1 LRRVF
6 LICALVLDCKISGW
20 FNQVTL
26 RLVKIF
32 LPVLPVALF
41 VFGSVAHAQE
51 NVIEVEVGSL
61 QTETMRKFLQEHRL
75 ELRKSN
81 LDLSAIVEEVRD
93 DFRNL
98 KQEQKRTLQVS
109 KKFKTPVLIK
119 RKTFPGKKELL
130 RQPESVLENFFPDKK
145 NFESE
150 KPGSQEKRLNLK
162 ERQRRA
168 DIEIANRAKFRRA
181 QNTEL
186 GKLKAEIK
194 REPLKSYQA
203 QLTLFSEKIR
213 NLLEQLQEEE
223 GVQRTVFLD
232 LGNTYFESHQFL
244 DSLSAKDRWKL
255 TKYADHSGIILGS
268 HESALWVYKMA
279 LVRNPND
286 GETNFRAGKILSEMG
301 EQDLALRRVRNAEVL
316 FEQNSQ
322 PDRAVEALDFIEAL
336 KSSSSE

>member
-1 LRRVF
+1 M
-6 LICALVLDCKISGW
+6 
-20 FNQVTL
+20 TL
-26 RLVKIF
+26 RIVKILF
-32 LPVLPVALF
+32 PVLLVALF
-41 VFGSVAHAQE
+41 VFGPVVHAQE
-51 NVIEVEVGSL
+51 DVIEVEVGSI
-61 QTETMRKFLQEHRL
+61 QTETMRKFLREHRL

-81 LDLSAIVEEVRD
+81 LDLSAIVKEVRE
-93 DFRNL
+93 DFINL

-119 RKTFPGKKELL
+119 RRNFPSKKELL
-130 RQPESVLENFFPDKK
+130 RQSEPALESFFPDKK
-145 NFESE
+145 NFESQ
-150 KPGSQEKRLNLK
+150 KPRSQEKLLNLQ

-168 DIEIANRAKFRRA
+168 DIKIANREKFRRA

-186 GKLKAEIK
+186 GKLKAEIQ

-203 QLTLFSEKIR
+203 ELTQFSEKIR

-244 DSLSAKDRWKL
+244 NSLSAKDRWKL
-255 TKYADHSGIILGS
+255 TKFAEHSGIILGS

-301 EQDLALRRVRNAEVL
+301 EHDLALRRVRNAEVL
-316 FEQNSQ
+316 FEKNSQ
-322 PDRAVEALDFIEAL
+322 PDRAVKALGFIEAL
-336 KSSSSE
+336 KSSSPE